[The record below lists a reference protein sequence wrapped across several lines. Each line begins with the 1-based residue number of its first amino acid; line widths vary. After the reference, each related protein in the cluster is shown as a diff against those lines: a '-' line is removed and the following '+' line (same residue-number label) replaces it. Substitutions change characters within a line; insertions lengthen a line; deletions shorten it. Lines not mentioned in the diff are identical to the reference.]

1 MRDDDGPAKRIVLLG
16 ASNLTRGIST
26 VIETAW
32 SLWGSPLEVLAA
44 LGHGRSYGLRSR
56 VLGRELPGIRR
67 CGLWDDLAA
76 RPPADTA
83 ALVTDVGNDLLYGAS
98 VSEILG
104 WVSES
109 LDRLASHHARTILT
123 LLPLESVES
132 LSDWRYWLLRTCT
145 FPRCRAGRLEI
156 LEAAIELNAGLKQ
169 LAAEHGAATVELPG
183 RWYGFDPI
191 HIRLASLARSM
202 ARDSLAVVR
211 SARERG
217 SSARIALALALSPL
231 AAATRAAS
239 VRPRHARLAT
249 ERTIAQ
255 TGRRSHCIERR
266 AKRAKRRSAQTDR
279 RAQSEL
285 ANRIAHVFPLRSSF
299 CVSSIFSKV
308 VLHKF

>member
-1 MRDDDGPAKRIVLLG
+1 MAGGENLSGREERPAKRIVLLG

-44 LGHGRSYGLRSR
+44 LGHGRSYGLTSR
-56 VLGRELPGIRR
+56 VFGRELPGIRR

-76 RPPADTA
+76 RPPAETA

-98 VSEILG
+98 VSEILT

-109 LDRLASHHARTILT
+109 LDRLASHRARTILT

-145 FPRCRAGRLEI
+145 FPRCRAGRLDI

-169 LAAEHGAATVELPG
+169 LAAAHGAATIEQRA

-191 HIRLASLARSM
+191 HIRLARW
-202 ARDSLAVVR
+202 
-211 SARERG
+211 REAWREILSPWCEAPERADRARG
-217 SSARIALALALSPL
+217 SLSRWLYLRSLPPLERRLFGRARRASQPSGRLRDGTTIALY
-231 AAATRAAS
+231 
-239 VRPRHARLAT
+239 
-249 ERTIAQ
+249 
-255 TGRRSHCIERR
+255 
-266 AKRAKRRSAQTDR
+266 
-279 RAQSEL
+279 
-285 ANRIAHVFPLRSSF
+285 
-299 CVSSIFSKV
+299 
-308 VLHKF
+308 